1 MITNETLNQK
11 IPVINEVG
19 TCIAN
24 LVPISHKEC
33 DINLIAKLLSE
44 WRNDNRNCF
53 LTEFEVTEESSL
65 NWIENFWLSSNLQE
79 LFLVEIE
86 DRYVGHYGFKNLTKN
101 TVLLDNA
108 IRGESGGEAKLFYYV
123 GLTLINW
130 IFLNTSVRRI
140 DGSVFS
146 DNIPAIMMNRQL
158 GFKGWQKFNLKKT
171 IVEDRISWEKTD
183 KSNPDDQLRSVYEIH
198 INRENWNI
206 TE

>member
-1 MITNETLNQK
+1 VITNEILNQK
-11 IPVINEVG
+11 IPVINEAG

-24 LVPISHKEC
+24 LVPISHKKC
-33 DINLIAKLLSE
+33 DINLTAKLLSE
-44 WRNDNRNCF
+44 WRNENRNCF

-65 NWIENFWLSSNLQE
+65 NWIKNFWLSSNLQE

-123 GLTLINW
+123 GMTLINW
-130 IFLNTSVRRI
+130 IFLNTSVGRI

-146 DNIPAIMMNRQL
+146 DNIPAIMMNKQL

-171 IVEDRISWEKTD
+171 MVGDSISWEKTD
-183 KSNPDDQLRSVYEIH
+183 ESNQNNQSRSVYEIY
-198 INRENWNI
+198 INREDWNLM
-206 TE
+206 E

>member
-1 MITNETLNQK
+1 MITNETSNQK

-123 GLTLINW
+123 GMTLINW

-158 GFKGWQKFNLKKT
+158 GFKGWQKFNLKK
-171 IVEDRISWEKTD
+171 
-183 KSNPDDQLRSVYEIH
+183 
-198 INRENWNI
+198 
-206 TE
+206 

>member
-1 MITNETLNQK
+1 MITNEILNQK
-11 IPVINEVG
+11 IPVINEAG

-24 LVPISHKEC
+24 LVPISHKKC
-33 DINLIAKLLSE
+33 DINLTAKLLSE
-44 WRNDNRNCF
+44 WRNENRNCF

-65 NWIENFWLSSNLQE
+65 NWIKNFWLSSNLQE

-123 GLTLINW
+123 GMTLINW
-130 IFLNTSVRRI
+130 IFLNTSVGRI

-146 DNIPAIMMNRQL
+146 DNIPAIMMNKQL

-171 IVEDRISWEKTD
+171 MVGDSISWEKTD
-183 KSNPDDQLRSVYEIH
+183 ESNQNNQSRSVYEIY
-198 INRENWNI
+198 INREDWNLM
-206 TE
+206 E